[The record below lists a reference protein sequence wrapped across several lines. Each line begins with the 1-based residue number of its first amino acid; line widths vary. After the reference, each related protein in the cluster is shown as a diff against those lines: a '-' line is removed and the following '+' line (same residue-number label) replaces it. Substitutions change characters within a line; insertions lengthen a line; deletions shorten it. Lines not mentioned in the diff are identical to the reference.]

1 MVEKAENH
9 IWSGHPR
16 PPEEHEEMD
25 ELRGVAEELITSLEN
40 EDYELKIEG
49 VVNVLSRFELK
60 KQHHFEPKPHP
71 KPFHP
76 KPHGPK
82 PGHPLPHEL
91 GHHPHEPGFEHPRP
105 PVHGEHPEPSRPH
118 EGPKH

>member
-1 MVEKAENH
+1 MIIKKFILFFLFLTFFNPLANAGFITIETK
-9 IWSGHPR
+9 I
-16 PPEEHEEMD
+16 
-25 ELRGVAEELITSLEN
+25 ITSLEN